1 MQRALVERAQ
11 AGDHDAF
18 SVLVRASYPRL
29 HGVARLILRDSERA
43 QDAVQEALVQ
53 AWRHVRAL
61 RDADAWDAWLHRL
74 TVHACYRMARQVRRR
89 AQVELHVMPDLDS
102 AGTFDL
108 STSVVDRDQLGQVLG
123 RRPIDQRTVMVLH
136 FYVDM
141 TLSDVANVL
150 EIPIGTAKS
159 RLHRGLETVRAA
171 LAGEQPRPINH
182 ARERSA

>member
-1 MQRALVERAQ
+1 MQRALVLRAQ

-29 HGVARLILRDSERA
+29 HAVARLILRDSERA

-74 TVHACYRMARQVRRR
+74 TVHACYRMARQVKRR

-102 AGTFDL
+102 AGPYDL
-108 STSVVDRDQLGQVLG
+108 SMSVAERDRIGRALGAL
-123 RRPIDQRTVMVLH
+123 PIDQRAVMVLH
-136 FYVDM
+136 FFVD
-141 TLSDVANVL
+141 LSLPDVANVL
-150 EIPIGTAKS
+150 DIPVGTAKS
-159 RLHRGLETVRAA
+159 RLHRGLEAVRAA
-171 LAGEQPRPINH
+171 LAAEPIEL
-182 ARERSA
+182 ADIRERSA

>member
-61 RDADAWDAWLHRL
+61 RDTDAWDAWLHRL
-74 TVHACYRMARQVRRR
+74 TVHACYRMARKVKRRD
-89 AQVELHVMPDLDS
+89 QVELHVMRDLDS
-102 AGTFDL
+102 AGSFDL
-108 STSVVDRDQLGQVLG
+108 SMSVVDRDQMGQELG
-123 RRPIDQRTVMVLH
+123 RLPIDQRTVMVLH
-136 FYVDM
+136 FYVDLP
-141 TLSDVANVL
+141 LSDVANIL
-150 EIPIGTAKS
+150 GIPIGTVKS
-159 RLHRGLETVRAA
+159 RLHRALETLRAA
-171 LAGEQPRPINH
+171 LGADHDPALH
-182 ARERSA
+182 AQVRSA